1 MTHAHNSSRSERLLS
16 YLLDILCGRSY
27 DDDNR
32 ARVLG
37 MLMAIAVMIPVTF
50 VLFYMKEITYFLLPL
65 FL

>member
-16 YLLDILCGRSY
+16 SLLDILCGRSY
-27 DDDNR
+27 GDDNR

-37 MLMAIAVMIPVTF
+37 MLMAIAVMLPVTF